1 MSPLCRVG
9 WLRLQRIRFLSN
21 FHSCNAVMKKGSA
34 FDAKLDV
41 GATGSLGLVKANLI
55 DVSI

>member
-1 MSPLCRVG
+1 
-9 WLRLQRIRFLSN
+9 
-21 FHSCNAVMKKGSA
+21 MKKGSA

-41 GATGSLGLVKANLI
+41 GATGSLGLVKSKPI